1 MPVLN
6 IGGQSVNVSDDFL
19 RLSPNQQD
27 ATVDEIAQSIGVKGG
42 KKSDI
47 FADIAPATGART
59 APRKGYFDDLV
70 PEPGAKPAA
79 KKGYF
84 DDLVPE
90 GYVLDKPSSA
100 LPDGYVLDQ
109 PAAGSG
115 GFLAN
120 AADLVKSFPEGVARG
135 LREFGRGH
143 QTEAEFFNQ
152 PFTGG
157 PVPTGPDLPTGLPL
171 PEGKAGEIGV
181 GLGEAL
187 GNPAS
192 WMGPGGPLLKGAG
205 AVLGSLG
212 ARLGEETGLP
222 GGRLVGGI
230 LGGTIGAKTM
240 EPRAPKPTLAPRNV
254 RNVAGVD
261 VPLSPGQETGNVTQ
275 QIMENAALR
284 GARGNPAQQVA
295 ERFFTGQQ
303 QPANEAARAAVG
315 RGLDPFG
322 QAVAES
328 PQEAGELVGQS
339 VRDIAS
345 TQKQGYKSL
354 YDEAMGL
361 PGEFHA
367 SAFEGIGQRIKGDL
381 SLGKSPVIIDDVT
394 TPVANRAIQDIDN
407 NISKLKIQ
415 NRADPFGQPNPQ
427 NITGVN
433 LAGVDQTRKRLT
445 AMASAT
451 DPGSADRRAMS
462 RIISSFDDHI
472 EGAISDG
479 LFTGDDRALDAIR
492 EARGAYSQYRKTFS
506 SQGAGDDVGRVM
518 EKIIGRN
525 GGDGATPTEIAN
537 YLYGNAKVGG
547 SGTSVRLAQ
556 RLQGV
561 LGPQSPEW
569 SAVRQGLWSR
579 LTEATEGTAAFGPQR
594 ISNRVGEFLNGS
606 GKPLAQMMFTAGER
620 SQMQRY
626 AELQQQ
632 LTPKPG
638 TVNYSNTGVLMSAL
652 KASANSILTFLG
664 AHLGG
669 PVGAVAGA
677 SVGPIGSK
685 IKEGLA
691 AGALS
696 RSLYQK
702 PPRVGAPV
710 RFGRGAVRNTVLSL
724 SPAPQNQ
731 Q

>member
-1 MPVLN
+1 LHEPQTTA
-6 IGGQSVNVSDDFL
+6 GKYAG
-19 RLSPNQQD
+19 
-27 ATVDEIAQSIGVKGG
+27 TVGE
-42 KKSDI
+42 
-47 FADIAPATGART
+47 FA
-59 APRKGYFDDLV
+59 
-70 PEPGAKPAA
+70 
-79 KKGYF
+79 
-84 DDLVPE
+84 
-90 GYVLDKPSSA
+90 
-100 LPDGYVLDQ
+100 
-109 PAAGSG
+109 
-115 GFLAN
+115 
-120 AADLVKSFPEGVARG
+120 
-135 LREFGRGH
+135 
-143 QTEAEFFNQ
+143 
-152 PFTGG
+152 
-157 PVPTGPDLPTGLPL
+157 
-171 PEGKAGEIGV
+171 
-181 GLGEAL
+181 
-187 GNPAS
+187 GNPFS
-192 WMGPGGPLLKGAG
+192 YVGPGGVAAKLGTAVRGAIGSEAAGQAAEGTALEG
-205 AVLGSLG
+205 AARFAGGVLGGVSGGL
-212 ARLGEETGLP
+212 ARKMVSPT
-222 GGRLVGGI
+222 
-230 LGGTIGAKTM
+230 
-240 EPRAPKPTLAPRNV
+240 PTLTPKNV

-261 VPLSPGQETGNVTQ
+261 VPLSPGQESGNVTQ

-315 RGLDPFG
+315 RGFDPFG
-322 QAVAES
+322 QAVAEN

-339 VRDIAS
+339 VRDIAG

-407 NISKLKIQ
+407 NISRLKVQ

-427 NITGVN
+427 NITGIN

-492 EARGAYSQYRKTFS
+492 EARSAYSQYRKTFS

-556 RLQGV
+556 RLQDV

-638 TVNYSNTGVLMSAL
+638 AVNYSNTGVLMSAL

-677 SVGPIGSK
+677 AVGPIGSR
-685 IKEGLA
+685 IKENMA

-696 RSLYQK
+696 RSLYQ
-702 PPRVGAPV
+702 PGAARSYRPNVGRALINA
-710 RFGRGAVRNTVLSL
+710 GAGVLR
-724 SPAPQNQ
+724 
-731 Q
+731 

>member
-1 MPVLN
+1 M
-6 IGGQSVNVSDDFL
+6 
-19 RLSPNQQD
+19 
-27 ATVDEIAQSIGVKGG
+27 
-42 KKSDI
+42 
-47 FADIAPATGART
+47 
-59 APRKGYFDDLV
+59 GYFDDIQ
-70 PEPGAKPAA
+70 PEPRARSGIFDDIPAIGA

-84 DDLVPE
+84 EDLVPE
-90 GYVLDKPSSA
+90 GAKLSSRTDQRSEAPLAASPDERSAMDKLLGIGGPRYQLFPERLVRGVIEGAVSGATLPHDVMTGEASPNDTGRVLD
-100 LPDGYVLDQ
+100 L
-109 PAAGSG
+109 AGLGIMPTG
-115 GFLAN
+115 G
-120 AADLVKSFPEGVARG
+120 GARG
-135 LREFGRGH
+135 
-143 QTEAEFFNQ
+143 A
-152 PFTGG
+152 
-157 PVPTGPDLPTGLPL
+157 
-171 PEGKAGEIGV
+171 AI
-181 GLGEAL
+181 
-187 GNPAS
+187 
-192 WMGPGGPLLKGAG
+192 GPL
-205 AVLGSLG
+205 
-212 ARLGEETGLP
+212 
-222 GGRLVGGI
+222 
-230 LGGTIGAKTM
+230 
-240 EPRAPKPTLAPRNV
+240 APKNV

-261 VPLSPGQETGNVTQ
+261 VPLSLGQETGNVTQ

-315 RGLDPFG
+315 RNLDPFG
-322 QAVAES
+322 QAVAEN
-328 PQEAGELVGQS
+328 PQEAGELVGSS

-407 NISKLKIQ
+407 NISRLKIQ

-427 NITGVN
+427 NITGIN

-492 EARGAYSQYRKTFS
+492 EARSAYSQYRKTFS

-525 GGDGATPTEIAN
+525 GGEGATPTEIAN

-626 AELQQQ
+626 AKLQQQ

-677 SVGPIGSK
+677 AVGPIGSR
-685 IKEGLA
+685 IKENMA